1 MKLFIAQTIF
11 IMGIAIPFAQAASGT
26 VDNWLQSE
34 GVEICHREGGTPETC
49 GDLPLD

>member
-1 MKLFIAQTIF
+1 MKLFITILTF
-11 IMGIAIPFAQAASGT
+11 AVGIQFAQAASAT

-34 GVEICHREGGTPETC
+34 DVEICHREGGTPETC